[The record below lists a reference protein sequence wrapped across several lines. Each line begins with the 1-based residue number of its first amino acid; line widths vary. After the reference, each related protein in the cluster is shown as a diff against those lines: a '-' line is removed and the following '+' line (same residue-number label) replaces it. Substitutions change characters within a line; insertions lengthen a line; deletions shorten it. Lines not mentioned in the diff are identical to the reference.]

1 MYKNYNEYNDKSWDL
16 VCSICNLRLLVL
28 DLVKEPS
35 QEKISKIE
43 ENIKEIDHMKDSMFD
58 FLMKSI
64 EEAISPSDE
73 KDSEEIKVE
82 ETDFGYKL

>member
-1 MYKNYNEYNDKSWDL
+1 MYKL
-16 VCSICNLRLLVL
+16 
-28 DLVKEPS
+28 EPS